1 VLPNIQDLVIQGGP
15 RDDDSDI
22 GKLFHLVY
30 VEIPHKMKT
39 GLRPDTDREI
49 TMKEYFQEF
58 PITLE
63 ALILMMFQTIPEYL
77 LGEKENQNR
86 LTLENQQG
94 ARRVSMQS
102 QTGNGETDD
111 ASNGDTAVT
120 KKKGGRPANKEGFV
134 LSVFDKYRHEVDDRR
149 DFLDQPGDKDD
160 GYEEWIRR
168 RDEGE
173 FILCK
178 KFYDKALAALNK
190 KNRNARKRSFASVPA
205 TALTDTSH
213 SETRDEDIQDKN
225 PKCMSKYEGKVAKK
239 YKKVMEEKRT
249 IDQTVTS
256 DDLRKMATDMTI
268 QDISR

>member
-1 VLPNIQDLVIQGGP
+1 
-15 RDDDSDI
+15 
-22 GKLFHLVY
+22 
-30 VEIPHKMKT
+30 
-39 GLRPDTDREI
+39 
-49 TMKEYFQEF
+49 
-58 PITLE
+58 
-63 ALILMMFQTIPEYL
+63 
-77 LGEKENQNR
+77 
-86 LTLENQQG
+86 
-94 ARRVSMQS
+94 
-102 QTGNGETDD
+102 
-111 ASNGDTAVT
+111 
-120 KKKGGRPANKEGFV
+120 
-134 LSVFDKYRHEVDDRR
+134 VDDRR

-205 TALTDTSH
+205 TAPTDTSH

-256 DDLRKMATDMTI
+256 DDLRKMATDMTKNPGYI
-268 QDISR
+268 TMSTDNSLI